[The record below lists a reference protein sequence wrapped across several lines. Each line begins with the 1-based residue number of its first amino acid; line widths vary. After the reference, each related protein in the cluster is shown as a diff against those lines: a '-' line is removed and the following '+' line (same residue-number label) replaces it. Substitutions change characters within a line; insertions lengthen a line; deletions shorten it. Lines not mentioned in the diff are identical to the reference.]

1 MALVVYTPTESFA
14 TMVVTFLSSMFLGA
28 AISAIILC
36 SRSDELEET
45 EINELKAEINELKT
59 HYSAGIVQMM
69 NQHATDMAKL
79 EQKNNAEL
87 EYTSAKLE
95 KKINDYADAE
105 LDKVSAE
112 LNEVNRE
119 LEQALKTTE
128 MKNTISYLEHE
139 IDHSHEYAKREIE
152 KVNTMLL
159 EALKLMYE
167 LDHKYSTK
175 LAKMEVKID
184 AQQEELDSTEE
195 QLVDQM
201 VGYNAENQ
209 LKFETIANTNAHFA
223 KELEKFEKHL
233 TLVWGLDYS
242 HLSSGN

>member
-1 MALVVYTPTESFA
+1 MNSMAVVVYTPTESFA
-14 TMVVTFLSSMFLGA
+14 TMLATFLSSMFLSA
-28 AISAIILC
+28 AIAAVIMI
-36 SRSDELEET
+36 SRDTSEPSELD
-45 EINELKAEINELKT
+45 NLKA

-69 NQHATDMAKL
+69 KQHATDMAKI
-79 EQKNNAEL
+79 EQKINAEL
-87 EYTSAKLE
+87 EYTSSKLE
-95 KKINDYADAE
+95 KKINAYADSE
-105 LDKVSAE
+105 LSAE
-112 LNEVNRE
+112 LNEVNNE
-119 LEQALKTTE
+119 LEQVLKNTDMKNTD

-139 IDHSHEYAKREIE
+139 IDHTREYAKREID

-175 LAKMEVKID
+175 MAKMEVQID

-209 LKFETIANTNAHFA
+209 LKFENIAKTNAHYA
-223 KELEKFEKHL
+223 EELEKFEKHL
-233 TLVWGLDYS
+233 ILVWGLDYS